1 MAGWQRCRV
10 VFGCGRRGRVL
21 QLTLVWFCLSRIR
34 FDLFDLEI
42 GVNSFNPT
50 ISRTNCH
57 THHMTMSILR
67 LLQIGL
73 PVSGMV
79 GYPTEFLGGAHA
91 AKKRHRQTNLLG

>member
-1 MAGWQRCRV
+1 
-10 VFGCGRRGRVL
+10 VFFSLPSFGSVL
-21 QLTLVWFCLSRIR
+21 AE
-34 FDLFDLEI
+34 FDSIYCDLEI
-42 GVNSFNPT
+42 GVNGFNPT

-57 THHMTMSILR
+57 THHMTMSILH